1 MSKNSDLIKEYVTKS
16 AHRMHEQI
24 VGDGDPDDHQSHAHM
39 ISSDQAPAFA
49 EDPMFFAQLLFYN
62 QKSLNMV
69 RRVSRQAGGAELWA
83 NAGEATLAVNETLG
97 ALLIQL
103 PFQALAD
110 GIQVTTDDPSFAVKK
125 YTRMG
130 ALEDIYNSEVFCRD
144 SELIAMEY
152 LADEDSVEVMKSML
166 LASVYH
172 IGSLS
177 GFKSFT
183 GNDLYHVWD
192 VFLLAIRSITT
203 SMYLAGRELGQ
214 HVAEEDALAGILAAT
229 ERQEK

>member
-1 MSKNSDLIKEYVTKS
+1 
-16 AHRMHEQI
+16 
-24 VGDGDPDDHQSHAHM
+24 M
-39 ISSDQAPAFA
+39 I
-49 EDPMFFAQLLFYN
+49 
-62 QKSLNMV
+62 
-69 RRVSRQAGGAELWA
+69 ELS
-83 NAGEATLAVNETLG
+83 ETLAPI
-97 ALLIQL
+97 LIQL
-103 PFQALAD
+103 PLQALAD
-110 GIQVTTDDPSFAVKK
+110 GIQVTTDQPSFAVKK
-125 YTRMG
+125 YTRM
-130 ALEDIYNSEVFCRD
+130 AKLDEIYNSEVFCRD

-152 LADEDSVEVMKSML
+152 LADEDSVELMKSML

-172 IGSLS
+172 IGELS

-192 VFLLAIRSITT
+192 VYLLAIRSVTT